1 MNIVFL
7 QSELNRVS
15 DWIRHL
21 DNKANILSAL
31 YIGLATIFGSSY
43 YNYTGHFFVLK
54 ILFILFFIFWFITLF
69 ISLSPKVINLDSSS
83 VFFFWTINKMGF
95 IDFNKKILTM
105 DENAIMEGL
114 SEQIYTNSIIASHKA
129 YWIKVSLYC
138 FMSAIVCLLA
148 CLFWQNFYS

>member
-1 MNIVFL
+1 
-7 QSELNRVS
+7 
-15 DWIRHL
+15 
-21 DNKANILSAL
+21 
-31 YIGLATIFGSSY
+31 
-43 YNYTGHFFVLK
+43 
-54 ILFILFFIFWFITLF
+54 
-69 ISLSPKVINLDSSS
+69 
-83 VFFFWTINKMGF
+83 MGF

-148 CLFWQNFYS
+148 CLF

>member
-54 ILFILFFIFWFITLF
+54 ILFILFFIF
-69 ISLSPKVINLDSSS
+69 
-83 VFFFWTINKMGF
+83 
-95 IDFNKKILTM
+95 
-105 DENAIMEGL
+105 
-114 SEQIYTNSIIASHKA
+114 
-129 YWIKVSLYC
+129 
-138 FMSAIVCLLA
+138 
-148 CLFWQNFYS
+148 